1 MLICIFDNSTENG
14 EQKTPLMKA
23 IDAGH
28 TAVVKRLLAA
38 GARLDTADV
47 WGTTPLIAAV
57 FTGKPEIAKLLI
69 QSGCD
74 VDECMPSDCQFTPL
88 RASLRHPPHVTLML
102 VIAGCRVESDVRDYF
117 AAQIQLPVSEHTVI
131 FQRLHD
137 AASQPTPL
145 AIQCRYFV
153 RRVLGFFR
161 VHAEPP
167 DVSDDEGRPTLQV
180 VDKLDSLHESGVPR
194 RVCDFIMCRELDQVL
209 LTFPYKQ

>member
-1 MLICIFDNSTENG
+1 VCLPSTENG

-23 IDAGH
+23 IDTGH

-57 FTGKPEIAKLLI
+57 FSGKPEIAKLLI

-74 VDECMPSDCQFTPL
+74 VDEWIPNDSKFTPV
-88 RASLRHPPHVTLML
+88 RASLRHPPHITLML
-102 VIAGCRVESDVRDYF
+102 VIAGCKVESDVRDYF
-117 AAQIQLPVSEHTVI
+117 EAQISLPVSEHTVI
-131 FQRLHD
+131 FERLLD
-137 AASQPTPL
+137 ATTQPTPL

-153 RRVLGFFR
+153 RRLLGFFR
-161 VHAEPP
+161 VRERRT
-167 DVSDDEGRPTLQV
+167 DDSDEEVL
-180 VDKLDSLHESGVPR
+180 VDKLDSLHDGGVPR

-209 LTFPYKQ
+209 RTFPYKQ